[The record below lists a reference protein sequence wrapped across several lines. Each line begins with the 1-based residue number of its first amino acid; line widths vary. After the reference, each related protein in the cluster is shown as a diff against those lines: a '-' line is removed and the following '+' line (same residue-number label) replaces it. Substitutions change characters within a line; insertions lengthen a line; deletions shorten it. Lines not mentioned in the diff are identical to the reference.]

1 MKTVFLHGLGQTARA
16 WDEVVR
22 LCPGLEADCPDLFSL
37 PGSGPSY
44 DRLRSALEGRYAGES
59 GPLRLCGLSLGAVLA
74 LDYAARHPG
83 QVRRLVL
90 IAPQYRTPRPL
101 FALQDVMFHLMPES
115 AFREAGLTKREMISL
130 TRSMGRLDLTR
141 SLLRIACPAEIV
153 CGARDRANRKAAQ
166 GLLRLLPLARLH
178 LVPEAGHEVNRETPE
193 ALAGILAQT

>member
-44 DRLRSALEGRYAGES
+44 DRLLSALEGRYAGES

-74 LDYAARHPG
+74 LDYAARHPD
-83 QVRRLVL
+83 QVRQLVL

-101 FALQDVMFHLMPES
+101 FALQDVMFLPGGRADQGGDALPHPLHGP
-115 AFREAGLTKREMISL
+115 AGPHQVPPAD
-130 TRSMGRLDLTR
+130 RLSGGDR
-141 SLLRIACPAEIV
+141 VRGAGPGQSEGGPRAVSSPASGPAPP
-153 CGARDRANRKAAQ
+153 GA
-166 GLLRLLPLARLH
+166 GGGP
-178 LVPEAGHEVNRETPE
+178 
-193 ALAGILAQT
+193 